1 MATPDEIKIR
11 IIAKDEASR
20 VFQRTQASAE
30 GLKRSFTALK
40 VALAAGGVATGLFVK
55 SAIQTASQVQ
65 NLQVR
70 LKYLTGSTKDGARAF
85 QIMSG
90 YASQVP
96 FALEEIQQGSAPLL
110 TVANNVEE
118 LNGLLSITGDLAV
131 VSGLSFQ
138 ETAGQVQR
146 AMTAGI
152 ASADLFRE
160 RGIAAFLGF
169 QSGVS
174 YSAEE
179 TRKKIVE
186 AFRDGTTTAAG
197 ATKDLANTFTGQ
209 VSMMQDA
216 WFQLKL
222 SFADSGMLDTATTS
236 VQKLTELLKD
246 PQVIQGVQL
255 FSNSLLD
262 LFEFVTRNA
271 KTLMIVG
278 STWLGFKA
286 GKDVAGGIGGVIGAL
301 TAGTGAFALLNDEML
316 EMGDVGKRTVQP
328 LDAVAN
334 VMDKVSV
341 KTKNASNAA
350 DELAKKYKFVEMT
363 MMDVEHKGIRT
374 IEDGF
379 VDLISGTKSVSEA
392 FRDMARSILR
402 DMIRLQLRN
411 TLTQALYKGMMGIG
425 SGSFDIGPGQPLRT
439 DTFKGSTQ
447 QSFAAPKHYPE
458 IQGQVITNQTSNRR
472 EAPVNINIST
482 GVSQTVRAELT
493 NMLPQITQAAQSV
506 VADARM
512 RGGSF
517 SNAMGS

>member
-20 VFQRTQASAE
+20 VFQRTQSSAE

-40 VALAAGGVATGLFVK
+40 VALAAGGVATGLFLK
-55 SAIQTASQVQ
+55 SAIQVGGEVQ
-65 NLQVR
+65 ALRVQ
-70 LKYLTGSTKDGARAF
+70 LKYLTGSSKDAARAF
-85 QIMSG
+85 DLMNG
-90 YASQVP
+90 YASKVP
-96 FALEEIQQGSAPLL
+96 FTLKDIELGSAPLL
-110 TVANNVEE
+110 TVANDVEE
-118 LNGLLSITGDLAV
+118 LGGLLKMTGDIAAAYNLNFA
-131 VSGLSFQ
+131 
-138 ETAGQVQR
+138 ETALQMQR
-146 AMTAGI
+146 AFSAGI
-152 ASADLFRE
+152 NSAEIFKE
-160 RGIAAFLGF
+160 RGISSLFGF
-169 QSGVS
+169 QQGVA
-174 YSAEE
+174 YTAEE
-179 TRKKIVE
+179 TRKRMVE
-186 AFRDGTTTAAG
+186 AFKSGTLTIAG
-197 ATKDLANTFTGQ
+197 ATDELATVWSGN

-216 WFQLKL
+216 WRTLQLTVAEGGL
-222 SFADSGMLDTATTS
+222 LETATQV
-236 VQKLTELLKD
+236 VQTLTEALKD
-246 PQVIQGVQL
+246 PKVIQGVQL
-255 FSNSLLD
+255 FSNALLD

-286 GKDVAGGIGGVIGAL
+286 GKEIAGGIGGLIGAL
-301 TAGTGAFALLNDEML
+301 TAGTGAFALLNEQML

-363 MMDVEHKGIRT
+363 MMDVEHKGIKT

-425 SGSFDIGPGQPLRT
+425 SGSFDIGPRQTTTTPYE
-439 DTFKGSTQ
+439 SQQ
-447 QSFAAPKHYPE
+447 QSFPVPNHYPD
-458 IQGQVITNQTSNRR
+458 IQGQVITKQTSNRR